1 MILVLEILAIISMCI
16 LIFVVV
22 WGFVTFQQVY
32 NQLKYKNYLLEKLN
46 VHMYNLCEKFNVSE
60 SSKNLQT
67 HEEINK

>member
-22 WGFVTFQQVY
+22 WGFVTLQQVY

-46 VHMYNLCEKFNVSE
+46 VHMYNLCQKFNVPE

-67 HEEINK
+67 QEEVNK